1 MWCNVGL
8 IDFQRIL
15 TCALCFHTVKK
26 ERERERE
33 AQGLQKGAKMQGG
46 GSKAQKDKP
55 EGPSH
60 TLEAGWVC
68 FCSPPS
74 QGGF

>member
-1 MWCNVGL
+1 M
-8 IDFQRIL
+8 
-15 TCALCFHTVKK
+15 LCVFKQLRRREK
-26 ERERERE
+26 ERERHKDSRWGPRRE
-33 AQGLQKGAKMQGG
+33 MQGG

-60 TLEAGWVC
+60 TLEEGWVC
-68 FCSPPS
+68 SCSPPS

>member
-1 MWCNVGL
+1 
-8 IDFQRIL
+8 
-15 TCALCFHTVKK
+15 
-26 ERERERE
+26 
-33 AQGLQKGAKMQGG
+33 MQGG

-60 TLEAGWVC
+60 TLDPGWAC
-68 FCSPPS
+68 SCSPPS